1 MLPLS
6 PQLLWHD
13 CFLGREERRGL
24 KIQNREKECTQKST
38 RVSRSFSAPK
48 TKLKK
53 PHLPRQVI
61 WLGYVPSHTLT
72 PSPTCELSEA
82 KTTFIPSKKKKKKQP
97 STHTNYVP
105 SSFLLIWQLTTP
117 FLRCFFTLLLG
128 LVSWFCPASLAA
140 PTQVFCRFLLLAL
153 G

>member
-72 PSPTCELSEA
+72 PSPTCELSDA
-82 KTTFIPSKKKKKKQP
+82 KTTFIPSKKKRAAQHPHKLCALIFP
-97 STHTNYVP
+97 SD
-105 SSFLLIWQLTTP
+105 
-117 FLRCFFTLLLG
+117 
-128 LVSWFCPASLAA
+128 LAA
-140 PTQVFCRFLLLAL
+140 DNSLPEMLFHSTPRACLLVLSCL
-153 G
+153 IGCSHTSLL